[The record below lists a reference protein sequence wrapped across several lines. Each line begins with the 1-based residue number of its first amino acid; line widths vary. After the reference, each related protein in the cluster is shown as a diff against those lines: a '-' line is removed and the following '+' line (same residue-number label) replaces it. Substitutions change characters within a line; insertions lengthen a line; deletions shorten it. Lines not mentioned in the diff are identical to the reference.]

1 MTHDDTEII
10 GKSVKDIY
18 GSYMGKIVGTITE
31 IDGSI
36 QSVGVDCGS
45 NGLQMIPDE
54 HLVVQGDVVIFIPK
68 WRLDSQRLIRENQ
81 LTLRRLRAMVEI
93 VAGNDEMRV
102 DAEILEERYR
112 TKLDSL
118 QKMVAEL
125 KATLDARLAE
135 LEDQSRSAKMLFF
148 DAKIQYKSSEIP
160 ESTFESVRMA
170 TGGLIENAS
179 HETAE
184 ISNIKERIR
193 GLETEIREVNDLARS
208 GEGIAAGG
216 AAQPHAEQLT
226 VSSEPMQAVL
236 PETPRGDFAEHATMP
251 DEVAIGATTADTTQP
266 SPEGSGMVPPGGAQG
281 TLKQAA
287 GSPDEEQSSSPGT
300 SNIPDAFSSANLNA
314 GAAAAAGA
322 DGATAMPDRNVPG
335 EDVAAPSPAEAEA
348 ADSPYAPGPGAPES
362 AEPPASAEFAFPEPP
377 RNTAVRDTQT
387 SPKNDDDWLSR
398 MESQ

>member
-118 QKMVAEL
+118 QKMMAEL

-193 GLETEIREVNDLARS
+193 GLETEIREVNDLVIS
-208 GEGIAAGG
+208 GEGITAGD
-216 AAQPHAEQLT
+216 AAQPHAEQLA

-236 PETPRGDFAEHATMP
+236 PETPRGDFAERATVP
-251 DEVAIGATTADTTQP
+251 DEVAIGAATAATTTPP
-266 SPEGSGMVPPGGAQG
+266 SPEVTGMVSPDGAQG
-281 TLKQAA
+281 ALTQAA
-287 GSPDEEQSSSPGT
+287 GSPDEEQPSSPGT
-300 SNIPDAFSSANLNA
+300 SSMPDAFSSANLDA
-314 GAAAAAGA
+314 GAASAAGA
-322 DGATAMPDRNVPG
+322 DGATTMPDLNVPR

-348 ADSPYAPGPGAPES
+348 AGSPYAPGPGAPEP
-362 AEPPASAEFAFPEPP
+362 EPPASAEFAFPEPP
-377 RNTAVRDTQT
+377 RNTAVRDTRT